1 MDGSLTL
8 GAAKRAG
15 AGPVRGAPRRGRG
28 RVSAGAVLDTAVQ
41 GYLVFDARL
50 RVVLCNP
57 QAARLLGVARQAGR
71 GSLSR
76 MLQGSST
83 LGAGAQLALMQAAQ
97 AARRGDGPSDML
109 GIGGLQ
115 VQVRPLS
122 APALGA
128 PDAPPGVHAGAVAR
142 PGAVVR
148 PGDDAHAA
156 DAGQAGDGAFWLIS
170 LEAAAAVTGAA
181 RSDALTGVADR
192 GSFLTALSALV
203 TDPPGA
209 DGVTVLL
216 VDLNGFRTVNETLG
230 ASIGDE
236 LLRVVA
242 QRLRSALRTGDL
254 IGRAGGDQFAVA
266 AGGFPRP
273 DTLAARLVELLS
285 RPYVIEGQVINASV
299 SRGHRD
305 RCIGWRAG
313 PGARPGRPAAARR
326 GHGAAPGQVGGAP
339 DYLRL
344 SPRHAGGR
352 PGPPL
357 AGIRSA
363 HRAGRCNSSNCTTS
377 RRPRWTPGR

>member
-1 MDGSLTL
+1 M
-8 GAAKRAG
+8 
-15 AGPVRGAPRRGRG
+15 
-28 RVSAGAVLDTAVQ
+28 SAGAVLDTAVQ

-83 LGAGAQLALMQAAQ
+83 LGAGAQLALVQAAQ
-97 AARRGDGPSDML
+97 AARRGDGPPDVL

-115 VQVRPLS
+115 VHVRPLS
-122 APALGA
+122 APAPGA
-128 PDAPPGVHAGAVAR
+128 PGAAGGHAGD
-142 PGAVVR
+142 GAHA
-148 PGDDAHAA
+148 DDA
-156 DAGQAGDGAFWLIS
+156 GPAGDGAFWLIS
-170 LEAAAAVTGAA
+170 LEAAAAVTGGAQ
-181 RSDALTGVADR
+181 SDALTGVADR
-192 GSFLTALSALV
+192 GSFLNALGALV
-203 TDPPGA
+203 TNPPGA

-230 ASIGDE
+230 ASVGDE

-299 SRGHRD
+299 SVGIATAAPDGGPAPARAQAD
-305 RCIGWRAG
+305 RLLHAAG
-313 PGARPGRPAAARR
+313 MALRQAKSEGRRTICVFIPACRRTPRPAACWSPTC
-326 GHGAAPGQVGGAP
+326 APGW
-339 DYLRL
+339 
-344 SPRHAGGR
+344 
-352 PGPPL
+352 
-357 AGIRSA
+357 
-363 HRAGRCNSSNCTTS
+363 RCTSSSCTTS
-377 RRPRWTPGR
+377 PRPRWTPGR